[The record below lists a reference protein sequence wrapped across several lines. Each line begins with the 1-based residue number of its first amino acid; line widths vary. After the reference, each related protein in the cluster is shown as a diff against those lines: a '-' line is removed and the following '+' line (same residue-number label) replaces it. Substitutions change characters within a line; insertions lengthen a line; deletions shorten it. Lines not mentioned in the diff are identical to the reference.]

1 MTEPLFT
8 GVGVALA
15 TQFDEAG
22 EIDAKATAAHAAALV
37 DLGIRSVVVA
47 GSTGEAVAL
56 TAAERVALL
65 TEVRRAVPA
74 AVPVIAGT
82 GGPSARQAAALTRD
96 ARDAGADAVL
106 ALCPPRTND
115 PRRYYEAVAEAA
127 GDLPALA
134 YHFPQTAPPGIP
146 LEALAD
152 LPVQGLKDSSAD
164 PERLLAELEVF
175 PHPLWVGAATLLL
188 TAGSLAT
195 AGSRGAAGSEGAPGP
210 AGVSAGSGAVAGAI
224 LAVAN
229 VDPEHAIAAFAGDPA
244 AQRALFA
251 AHKRVRTAF
260 PTASR
265 TPSPTASAPPGS
277 PASADPVGMCGALL
291 DGQPVPGPANGD
303 PRSGSGSRV
312 AVTRAQEPSSEG
324 RRRMPGPAR
333 GLAAVRGLGG

>member
-22 EIDAKATAAHAAALV
+22 EVDAKATAAHAAALV

-47 GSTGEAVAL
+47 GSTGEAAAL

-65 TEVRRAVPA
+65 TEVRRDVPA

-127 GDLPALA
+127 GGLPALA

-146 LEALAD
+146 LEALAE

-188 TAGSLAT
+188 MAGSLAT
-195 AGSRGAAGSEGAPGP
+195 AGSGGTAGSEGAPAPAGVSAGAPGP
-210 AGVSAGSGAVAGAI
+210 AGVSVGVSGPAGAAGSAGAAAAGAAGVSAGSGAVAGAI

-229 VDPEHAIAAFAGDPA
+229 VDPEHAIAAFAGDPD

-260 PTASR
+260 PRGLKGTI
-265 TPSPTASAPPGS
+265 
-277 PASADPVGMCGALL
+277 ADRFGT
-291 DGQPVPGPANGD
+291 
-303 PRSGSGSRV
+303 SRV
-312 AVTRAQEPSSEG
+312 TR
-324 RRRMPGPAR
+324 
-333 GLAAVRGLGG
+333 LG